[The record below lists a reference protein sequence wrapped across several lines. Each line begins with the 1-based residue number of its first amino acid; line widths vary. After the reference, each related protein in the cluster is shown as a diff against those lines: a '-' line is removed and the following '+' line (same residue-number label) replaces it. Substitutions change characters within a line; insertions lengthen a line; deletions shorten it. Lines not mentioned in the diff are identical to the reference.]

1 MNSVPAVPKVEMIDL
16 EDVDELDDEFS
27 LLEPRIEAPFGPAI
41 SVN

>member
-1 MNSVPAVPKVEMIDL
+1 MNSVPAVPKVEQIDV
-16 EDVDELDDEFS
+16 EGFDELDDDLS